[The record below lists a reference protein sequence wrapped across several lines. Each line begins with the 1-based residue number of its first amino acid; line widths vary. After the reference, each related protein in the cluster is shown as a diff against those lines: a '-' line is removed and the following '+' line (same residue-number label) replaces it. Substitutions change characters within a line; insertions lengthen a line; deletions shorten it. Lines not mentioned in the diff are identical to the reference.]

1 MVAGMMAAVGFALF
15 FLGLFLTSHGVRMT
29 EQPMLYTGMPWWR
42 GALLGLAVTTVVQS
56 SSMVS
61 VLLVSAVS
69 AKKIGLREAFGILL
83 GVNVG
88 TTATAWLALL
98 GQLPGVVGIVLPA
111 ALCLLL
117 AWGWKAPQAALGLGA
132 VFFGMHLM
140 TLGASGLLRGSD
152 ALPLEVLEKPLS
164 GFLWGSGITAL
175 LQSSSAT
182 IGVLQA
188 AAGSA
193 SMNMALAA
201 PIAAGCNVGT
211 CVTALFAALPMGEK
225 GKQLAM
231 LHLLFN
237 LGAACLLGIAW
248 YLGLGAT
255 LAQIPAAGIP
265 VAAFHTLFNLFPA
278 LLVIGIEA
286 ASRWAGCALTQN
298 RV

>member
-15 FLGLFLTSHGVRMT
+15 FLGLYLTSHGVRMT
-29 EQPMLYTGMPWWR
+29 EQPMLYAGMPWWR
-42 GALLGLAVTTVVQS
+42 GALFGLVLTALVQS
-56 SSMVS
+56 SSAVS

-98 GQLPGVVGIVLPA
+98 GQLPGIVGIVLPA
-111 ALCLLL
+111 TLCLLL
-117 AWGWKAPQAALGLGA
+117 VWGWKAPQAALGLGT
-132 VFFGMHLM
+132 VFFGMHWM
-140 TLGASGLLRGSD
+140 TLGASGLLHGSG
-152 ALPLEVLEKPLS
+152 ALPLGALEKPIS
-164 GFLWGSGITAL
+164 GFLWGSGITAF

-193 SMNMALAA
+193 SMNMALVA

-211 CVTALFAALPMGEK
+211 CVTALFAALPMGKK
-225 GKQLAM
+225 GKLLAM

-237 LGAACLLGIAW
+237 LGAACLLGVAW
-248 YLGLGAT
+248 NLGLGAA
-255 LAQIPAAGIP
+255 LAQIPAAGIQI
-265 VAAFHTLFNLFPA
+265 AAFHTLFNLLPA
-278 LLVIGIEA
+278 LLVIGAEA
-286 ASRWAGCALTQN
+286 VGNRVGCALIQN